1 MYGPMGAL
9 ERRRAARHRV
19 TFRLVCDDGRGYANA
34 ICIDISE
41 SGALVQ
47 AARNYEVGDTISLV
61 PVGSAGEILF
71 DVPATVVRAIDAPG
85 TQDARRYGLHFEDLT
100 PQRVAG
106 LRKLCAAMPETP
118 QTLPEPEAPSGGPPR
133 EGGDPHFRLRT
144 RVGSK
149 RDTPAWAKY
158 RFQ

>member
-1 MYGPMGAL
+1 MYGPMGGL

-19 TFRLVCDDGRGYANA
+19 TFRLVCDDGRGYSSAV
-34 ICIDISE
+34 CIDISE

-47 AARNYEVGDTISLV
+47 TAQHYDVGDTISLV
-61 PVGSAGEILF
+61 PVGGAGEILF
-71 DVPATVVRAIDAPG
+71 DVPAEVVRAIDAPG
-85 TQDARRYGLHFEDLT
+85 TRDARRYGLHFKDLT
-100 PQRVAG
+100 PQRSAG

-118 QTLPEPEAPSGGPPR
+118 ETLPEPETPSGGPPR

-149 RDTPAWAKY
+149 AHTPGWAKF